1 MKRLFFFVL
10 TTLAITILYAEE
22 SSLYDVNYDPPKNT
36 ATYDETSQA
45 FQNIYLQYELAVRNS
60 ELDIRSNEQNV
71 RQNEILKERQKAQTE
86 LKVAL
91 KKQREEIYANEVEL
105 LRTHEREKLT
115 LEINKKLS
123 VELTEKFTKEY
134 EDKKNVEVAALE
146 KELRNTISLE
156 NENLKAQFKD
166 EVRRELT
173 SEYETKKNEE
183 VAALEK
189 ELRNTISLENENL
202 KAQFKDEVIR
212 ELTSEYETKKNEEVA
227 ALEKEL
233 RNTISLENENLKAQF
248 KDEVRNELQSEYE
261 LKKNTE
267 LKILAKQQRKKI
279 FEETHTVTERFKIL
293 AVIIIVAIGVIV
305 LFMLVKFIVKLKADK
320 DEEQL
325 REQNKKDLI
334 NYVSN
339 TYLNE
344 LKRFDGK
351 TAVLD
356 AIKKIRSDIDNS
368 TVGENEKS
376 IRRRAIEIAEER
388 YNQYKATCTIEEYK
402 SLFNSLDAK
411 KIFNNW
417 NAFNDDSEM
426 KRGLCNEF
434 MTKINDY
441 NKFAT
446 EAYNSNNEKDEIAKM
461 FKIYVKPLENTANQV
476 KVLSQAELQED
487 IKNYLIDI
495 SEKYMDLSKK
505 FEKGEF

>member
-10 TTLAITILYAEE
+10 ITLAITILYAEE

-60 ELDIRSNEQNV
+60 ELDIRSNEQNI
-71 RQNEILKERQKAQTE
+71 RHNEIQKERQKAQTE

-115 LEINKKLS
+115 LEIHKKLS

-156 NENLKAQFKD
+156 NEKLKAQFKD

-173 SEYETKKNEE
+173 SEYETKKNKE

-189 ELRNTISLENENL
+189 ELRNTISLENE
-202 KAQFKDEVIR
+202 K
-212 ELTSEYETKKNEEVA
+212 
-227 ALEKEL
+227 
-233 RNTISLENENLKAQF
+233 LKAQF

-305 LFMLVKFIVKLKADK
+305 LFMLVKFIVKLKA
-320 DEEQL
+320 
-325 REQNKKDLI
+325 NKDLI

-368 TVGENEKS
+368 IVGENEKS

>member
-183 VAALEK
+183 I
-189 ELRNTISLENENL
+189 T
-202 KAQFKDEVIR
+202 
-212 ELTSEYETKKNEEVA
+212 

-305 LFMLVKFIVKLKADK
+305 LFILVKFIVKLKSDK
-320 DEEQL
+320 DEEKL

-376 IRRRAIEIAEER
+376 IRRCAIEIAEER

-417 NAFNDDSEM
+417 NAYNDDSEM

-461 FKIYVKPLENTANQV
+461 FKIYVKLLENTANQV
-476 KVLSQAELQED
+476 KGLSQKELQED

>member
-183 VAALEK
+183 V
-189 ELRNTISLENENL
+189 T
-202 KAQFKDEVIR
+202 
-212 ELTSEYETKKNEEVA
+212 

-305 LFMLVKFIVKLKADK
+305 LFILVKFIVKLKADK

>member
-202 KAQFKDEVIR
+202 KAQFKDEV
-212 ELTSEYETKKNEEVA
+212 
-227 ALEKEL
+227 
-233 RNTISLENENLKAQF
+233 
-248 KDEVRNELQSEYE
+248 RNELQSEYE

-320 DEEQL
+320 DEEKL

-476 KVLSQAELQED
+476 KVLSQAKLQED

>member
-123 VELTEKFTKEY
+123 VELTEKFTKEKKK
-134 EDKKNVEVAALE
+134 KKNV
-146 KELRNTISLE
+146 
-156 NENLKAQFKD
+156 
-166 EVRRELT
+166 
-173 SEYETKKNEE
+173 
-183 VAALEK
+183 
-189 ELRNTISLENENL
+189 
-202 KAQFKDEVIR
+202 
-212 ELTSEYETKKNEEVA
+212 EVA

-320 DEEQL
+320 DEEKL

-417 NAFNDDSEM
+417 NASNDDSEM

>member
-115 LEINKKLS
+115 LEIHKKLS

-183 VAALEK
+183 V
-189 ELRNTISLENENL
+189 T
-202 KAQFKDEVIR
+202 
-212 ELTSEYETKKNEEVA
+212 

-305 LFMLVKFIVKLKADK
+305 LFILVKFIVKLKSDK
-320 DEEQL
+320 DEEKL

-351 TAVLD
+351 TTVLD

>member
-166 EVRRELT
+166 EVR
-173 SEYETKKNEE
+173 
-183 VAALEK
+183 
-189 ELRNTISLENENL
+189 
-202 KAQFKDEVIR
+202 
-212 ELTSEYETKKNEEVA
+212 
-227 ALEKEL
+227 
-233 RNTISLENENLKAQF
+233 
-248 KDEVRNELQSEYE
+248 NELQSEYE

-305 LFMLVKFIVKLKADK
+305 LFILVKFIVKLKSDK
-320 DEEQL
+320 DEEKL

-376 IRRRAIEIAEER
+376 IRRCAIEIAEER

-417 NAFNDDSEM
+417 NAYNDDSEM

-461 FKIYVKPLENTANQV
+461 FKIYVKLLENTANQV
-476 KVLSQAELQED
+476 KGLSQKELQED

>member
-115 LEINKKLS
+115 LEIHKKLS

-166 EVRRELT
+166 EVR
-173 SEYETKKNEE
+173 
-183 VAALEK
+183 
-189 ELRNTISLENENL
+189 
-202 KAQFKDEVIR
+202 R

-305 LFMLVKFIVKLKADK
+305 LFILVKFIVKLKSDK
-320 DEEQL
+320 DEEKL

-417 NAFNDDSEM
+417 NASNDDSEM

-476 KVLSQAELQED
+476 KVLSQAKLQED

>member
-183 VAALEK
+183 I
-189 ELRNTISLENENL
+189 T
-202 KAQFKDEVIR
+202 
-212 ELTSEYETKKNEEVA
+212 

-305 LFMLVKFIVKLKADK
+305 LFILVKFIVKLKSDK
-320 DEEQL
+320 DEEKL

-376 IRRRAIEIAEER
+376 IRRCAIEIAEER

-417 NAFNDDSEM
+417 NASNDDSEM

>member
-166 EVRRELT
+166 EVR
-173 SEYETKKNEE
+173 
-183 VAALEK
+183 
-189 ELRNTISLENENL
+189 
-202 KAQFKDEVIR
+202 
-212 ELTSEYETKKNEEVA
+212 
-227 ALEKEL
+227 
-233 RNTISLENENLKAQF
+233 
-248 KDEVRNELQSEYE
+248 NELQSEYE

-320 DEEQL
+320 DEEKL

>member
-115 LEINKKLS
+115 LEIHKKLS

-183 VAALEK
+183 I
-189 ELRNTISLENENL
+189 T
-202 KAQFKDEVIR
+202 
-212 ELTSEYETKKNEEVA
+212 

-305 LFMLVKFIVKLKADK
+305 LFILVKFIVKLKSDK
-320 DEEQL
+320 DEEKL

-376 IRRRAIEIAEER
+376 IRRCAIEIAEER

>member
-166 EVRRELT
+166 EVR
-173 SEYETKKNEE
+173 
-183 VAALEK
+183 
-189 ELRNTISLENENL
+189 
-202 KAQFKDEVIR
+202 
-212 ELTSEYETKKNEEVA
+212 
-227 ALEKEL
+227 
-233 RNTISLENENLKAQF
+233 
-248 KDEVRNELQSEYE
+248 NELQSEYE

-305 LFMLVKFIVKLKADK
+305 LFILVKFIVKLKSDK
-320 DEEQL
+320 DEEKL

-417 NAFNDDSEM
+417 NASNDDSEM

>member
-202 KAQFKDEVIR
+202 KAQFKDEV
-212 ELTSEYETKKNEEVA
+212 
-227 ALEKEL
+227 
-233 RNTISLENENLKAQF
+233 
-248 KDEVRNELQSEYE
+248 RNELQSEYE

-305 LFMLVKFIVKLKADK
+305 LFILVKFIVKLKADK
-320 DEEQL
+320 DEEKL

-376 IRRRAIEIAEER
+376 IRRCAIEIAEER

>member
-115 LEINKKLS
+115 LEIHKKLS

-134 EDKKNVEVAALE
+134 EDKKNV
-146 KELRNTISLE
+146 
-156 NENLKAQFKD
+156 
-166 EVRRELT
+166 
-173 SEYETKKNEE
+173 
-183 VAALEK
+183 
-189 ELRNTISLENENL
+189 
-202 KAQFKDEVIR
+202 
-212 ELTSEYETKKNEEVA
+212 EVA

-320 DEEQL
+320 DEEKL

>member
-45 FQNIYLQYELAVRNS
+45 FQNIYLQYELTVRNS

-183 VAALEK
+183 V
-189 ELRNTISLENENL
+189 T
-202 KAQFKDEVIR
+202 
-212 ELTSEYETKKNEEVA
+212 

-267 LKILAKQQRKKI
+267 LKILEKQQRKKI

-320 DEEQL
+320 DEEKL

-356 AIKKIRSDIDNS
+356 VIKKIRSDIDNS
-368 TVGENEKS
+368 TVDENEKS
-376 IRRRAIEIAEER
+376 IHRRAIEIAEER

-417 NAFNDDSEM
+417 NAYNDDSEM

-461 FKIYVKPLENTANQV
+461 FKIYVKLLENTANQV
-476 KVLSQAELQED
+476 KGLSQKELQED

>member
-183 VAALEK
+183 V
-189 ELRNTISLENENL
+189 T
-202 KAQFKDEVIR
+202 
-212 ELTSEYETKKNEEVA
+212 

-305 LFMLVKFIVKLKADK
+305 LFMLVKFIVKLKSDK
-320 DEEQL
+320 DEEKL

-376 IRRRAIEIAEER
+376 IRRCAIEIAEER

-417 NAFNDDSEM
+417 NAYNDDSEM

-461 FKIYVKPLENTANQV
+461 FKIYVKLLENTANQV
-476 KVLSQAELQED
+476 KGLSQKELQED

>member
-183 VAALEK
+183 V
-189 ELRNTISLENENL
+189 T
-202 KAQFKDEVIR
+202 
-212 ELTSEYETKKNEEVA
+212 

-305 LFMLVKFIVKLKADK
+305 LFILVKFIVKLKSDK
-320 DEEQL
+320 DEEKL

-487 IKNYLIDI
+487 IKKYLIDI

>member
-22 SSLYDVNYDPPKNT
+22 SSLYDVNYDSPKNT

-202 KAQFKDEVIR
+202 KAQFKDEV
-212 ELTSEYETKKNEEVA
+212 
-227 ALEKEL
+227 
-233 RNTISLENENLKAQF
+233 
-248 KDEVRNELQSEYE
+248 RNELQSEYE

-320 DEEQL
+320 DEEKL

-376 IRRRAIEIAEER
+376 IRRCAIEIAEER

-417 NAFNDDSEM
+417 NAYNDDSEM

-461 FKIYVKPLENTANQV
+461 FKIYVKLLENTANQV
-476 KVLSQAELQED
+476 KGLSQKELQED

>member
-202 KAQFKDEVIR
+202 KAQFKDEV
-212 ELTSEYETKKNEEVA
+212 
-227 ALEKEL
+227 
-233 RNTISLENENLKAQF
+233 
-248 KDEVRNELQSEYE
+248 RNELQSEYE

-411 KIFNNW
+411 KN
-417 NAFNDDSEM
+417 
-426 KRGLCNEF
+426 L
-434 MTKINDY
+434 
-441 NKFAT
+441 
-446 EAYNSNNEKDEIAKM
+446 
-461 FKIYVKPLENTANQV
+461 
-476 KVLSQAELQED
+476 
-487 IKNYLIDI
+487 
-495 SEKYMDLSKK
+495 
-505 FEKGEF
+505 

>member
-166 EVRRELT
+166 EVR
-173 SEYETKKNEE
+173 
-183 VAALEK
+183 
-189 ELRNTISLENENL
+189 
-202 KAQFKDEVIR
+202 
-212 ELTSEYETKKNEEVA
+212 
-227 ALEKEL
+227 
-233 RNTISLENENLKAQF
+233 
-248 KDEVRNELQSEYE
+248 NELQSEYE

-320 DEEQL
+320 DEEKL

-351 TAVLD
+351 TVVLD

-411 KIFNNW
+411 KIFNTW
-417 NAFNDDSEM
+417 NASSDDSEI

-476 KVLSQAELQED
+476 KVLSQAKLQEE

>member
-183 VAALEK
+183 I
-189 ELRNTISLENENL
+189 T
-202 KAQFKDEVIR
+202 
-212 ELTSEYETKKNEEVA
+212 

-320 DEEQL
+320 DEEKL

-476 KVLSQAELQED
+476 KVLSQAELPED

>member
-166 EVRRELT
+166 EVR
-173 SEYETKKNEE
+173 
-183 VAALEK
+183 
-189 ELRNTISLENENL
+189 
-202 KAQFKDEVIR
+202 
-212 ELTSEYETKKNEEVA
+212 
-227 ALEKEL
+227 
-233 RNTISLENENLKAQF
+233 
-248 KDEVRNELQSEYE
+248 NELQSEYE

-305 LFMLVKFIVKLKADK
+305 LFILVKFIVKLKSDK
-320 DEEQL
+320 DEEKL

>member
-105 LRTHEREKLT
+105 LRKHEREKLT

-183 VAALEK
+183 V
-189 ELRNTISLENENL
+189 T
-202 KAQFKDEVIR
+202 
-212 ELTSEYETKKNEEVA
+212 

-320 DEEQL
+320 DEEKL

-411 KIFNNW
+411 KIFNTW
-417 NAFNDDSEM
+417 NASSDDSEM

-487 IKNYLIDI
+487 IKKFLIDI

>member
-60 ELDIRSNEQNV
+60 ELDIRSNEQNI

-86 LKVAL
+86 LNVAL

-105 LRTHEREKLT
+105 LRTQEREKLT
-115 LEINKKLS
+115 LEIHKKLS

-134 EDKKNVEVAALE
+134 EYKKNVEVTALE

-156 NENLKAQFKD
+156 NEK
-166 EVRRELT
+166 
-173 SEYETKKNEE
+173 
-183 VAALEK
+183 
-189 ELRNTISLENENL
+189 
-202 KAQFKDEVIR
+202 
-212 ELTSEYETKKNEEVA
+212 
-227 ALEKEL
+227 
-233 RNTISLENENLKAQF
+233 LKAQF

-261 LKKNTE
+261 LKKNAE
-267 LKILAKQQRKKI
+267 LKVLAKQQRKEI
-279 FEETHTVTERFKIL
+279 FEETHTITERFKIL
-293 AVIIIVAIGVIV
+293 AVIIIVTIGVIV
-305 LFMLVKFIVKLKADK
+305 LFILVKFIVKLKA
-320 DEEQL
+320 
-325 REQNKKDLI
+325 NKDLI

-351 TAVLD
+351 TTVLD

-368 TVGENEKS
+368 TVDENEKS
-376 IRRRAIEIAEER
+376 IRRCAIEIAEER

-417 NAFNDDSEM
+417 NAYNDDSEM

-461 FKIYVKPLENTANQV
+461 FKIYVKLLENTANQV
-476 KVLSQAELQED
+476 KGLSQKELQED

>member
-134 EDKKNVEVAALE
+134 EDKKNV
-146 KELRNTISLE
+146 
-156 NENLKAQFKD
+156 
-166 EVRRELT
+166 
-173 SEYETKKNEE
+173 
-183 VAALEK
+183 
-189 ELRNTISLENENL
+189 
-202 KAQFKDEVIR
+202 
-212 ELTSEYETKKNEEVA
+212 EVA

>member
-183 VAALEK
+183 V
-189 ELRNTISLENENL
+189 T
-202 KAQFKDEVIR
+202 
-212 ELTSEYETKKNEEVA
+212 

-267 LKILAKQQRKKI
+267 LKVLAKQQRKEI
-279 FEETHTVTERFKIL
+279 FEATHTVTERLKIL

-305 LFMLVKFIVKLKADK
+305 LFILVKFIVKLKANKDK
-320 DEEQL
+320 EKL

-356 AIKKIRSDIDNS
+356 VIKKIRSDIDNS
-368 TVGENEKS
+368 TVDENEKS
-376 IRRRAIEIAEER
+376 IHRRAIEIAEER

-417 NAFNDDSEM
+417 NASNDDSEM

>member
-115 LEINKKLS
+115 LEIHKKLS

-183 VAALEK
+183 V
-189 ELRNTISLENENL
+189 T
-202 KAQFKDEVIR
+202 
-212 ELTSEYETKKNEEVA
+212 

-320 DEEQL
+320 DEEKL

-461 FKIYVKPLENTANQV
+461 FKIYVKLLENTANQV
-476 KVLSQAELQED
+476 KGLSQKELQED

>member
-115 LEINKKLS
+115 LEIHKKLS

-134 EDKKNVEVAALE
+134 EDKKNV
-146 KELRNTISLE
+146 
-156 NENLKAQFKD
+156 
-166 EVRRELT
+166 
-173 SEYETKKNEE
+173 
-183 VAALEK
+183 
-189 ELRNTISLENENL
+189 
-202 KAQFKDEVIR
+202 
-212 ELTSEYETKKNEEVA
+212 EVA

-305 LFMLVKFIVKLKADK
+305 LFILVKFIVKLKSDK
-320 DEEQL
+320 DEEKL

-351 TAVLD
+351 TSVLD

-417 NAFNDDSEM
+417 NASNDDSEM

-476 KVLSQAELQED
+476 KILSQAELQED

>member
-183 VAALEK
+183 V
-189 ELRNTISLENENL
+189 T
-202 KAQFKDEVIR
+202 
-212 ELTSEYETKKNEEVA
+212 

-320 DEEQL
+320 DEEKL

-356 AIKKIRSDIDNS
+356 AIKKLRSDIDNS

-411 KIFNNW
+411 KIFNTW
-417 NAFNDDSEM
+417 NASSDDSEM

-487 IKNYLIDI
+487 IKKFLIDI

>member
-1 MKRLFFFVL
+1 M
-10 TTLAITILYAEE
+10 
-22 SSLYDVNYDPPKNT
+22 
-36 ATYDETSQA
+36 
-45 FQNIYLQYELAVRNS
+45 
-60 ELDIRSNEQNV
+60 
-71 RQNEILKERQKAQTE
+71 
-86 LKVAL
+86 
-91 KKQREEIYANEVEL
+91 
-105 LRTHEREKLT
+105 
-115 LEINKKLS
+115 
-123 VELTEKFTKEY
+123 
-134 EDKKNVEVAALE
+134 
-146 KELRNTISLE
+146 
-156 NENLKAQFKD
+156 
-166 EVRRELT
+166 
-173 SEYETKKNEE
+173 
-183 VAALEK
+183 
-189 ELRNTISLENENL
+189 
-202 KAQFKDEVIR
+202 
-212 ELTSEYETKKNEEVA
+212 
-227 ALEKEL
+227 
-233 RNTISLENENLKAQF
+233 
-248 KDEVRNELQSEYE
+248 
-261 LKKNTE
+261 
-267 LKILAKQQRKKI
+267 AKQQRKKI

-305 LFMLVKFIVKLKADK
+305 LFILVKFIVKLKSDK
-320 DEEQL
+320 DEEKL

-376 IRRRAIEIAEER
+376 IRRCAIEIAEER

-417 NAFNDDSEM
+417 NEYNDDSEM

-461 FKIYVKPLENTANQV
+461 FKIYVKLLENTANQV
-476 KVLSQAELQED
+476 KGLSQKELQED

>member
-115 LEINKKLS
+115 LEIHKKLS

-173 SEYETKKNEE
+173 SEYETKKNAE

-189 ELRNTISLENENL
+189 ELREAISLENENL
-202 KAQFKDEVIR
+202 KAK
-212 ELTSEYETKKNEEVA
+212 
-227 ALEKEL
+227 
-233 RNTISLENENLKAQF
+233 F
-248 KDEVRNELQSEYE
+248 KDEVRNELQSDYE
-261 LKKNTE
+261 LKKNAE
-267 LKILAKQQRKKI
+267 LKVLAKQQRKEI
-279 FEETHTVTERFKIL
+279 FEETHTVTERLKIL

-305 LFMLVKFIVKLKADK
+305 LFMLVKFIVKLKSDK
-320 DEEQL
+320 DEEKL

-411 KIFNNW
+411 KIFNTW
-417 NAFNDDSEM
+417 NASSDDSEI

-476 KVLSQAELQED
+476 KVLSQAKLQED

>member
-115 LEINKKLS
+115 LEIHKKLS

-134 EDKKNVEVAALE
+134 EDKKNV
-146 KELRNTISLE
+146 
-156 NENLKAQFKD
+156 
-166 EVRRELT
+166 
-173 SEYETKKNEE
+173 
-183 VAALEK
+183 
-189 ELRNTISLENENL
+189 
-202 KAQFKDEVIR
+202 
-212 ELTSEYETKKNEEVA
+212 EVA

-279 FEETHTVTERFKIL
+279 LEETHTVTERFKIL

-320 DEEQL
+320 DEEKL

-334 NYVSN
+334 NYVSS

-351 TAVLD
+351 TTVLD

-368 TVGENEKS
+368 TVDENEKS
-376 IRRRAIEIAEER
+376 IRRCAIEIAEER

-417 NAFNDDSEM
+417 NAYNDDSEM

-476 KVLSQAELQED
+476 KGLSQKELQED

>member
-105 LRTHEREKLT
+105 LRTDEREKLT
-115 LEINKKLS
+115 LEIHKKLS

-134 EDKKNVEVAALE
+134 EDKKNV
-146 KELRNTISLE
+146 
-156 NENLKAQFKD
+156 
-166 EVRRELT
+166 
-173 SEYETKKNEE
+173 
-183 VAALEK
+183 
-189 ELRNTISLENENL
+189 
-202 KAQFKDEVIR
+202 
-212 ELTSEYETKKNEEVA
+212 EVA

-279 FEETHTVTERFKIL
+279 LEETHTVTERFKIL

-320 DEEQL
+320 DEEKL

-334 NYVSN
+334 NYVSS

-351 TAVLD
+351 TTVLD

-368 TVGENEKS
+368 TVDENEKS
-376 IRRRAIEIAEER
+376 IRRCAIEIAEER

-417 NAFNDDSEM
+417 NAYNDDSEM

-476 KVLSQAELQED
+476 KGLSQKELQED

-505 FEKGEF
+505 FEKGEFL